1 VKFLPIAALCLCLCS
16 ACGGQPAVN
25 DSFAANVSEVEVVPA
40 SQTSAAS
47 AAPRDLLGRWTGVE
61 GMFLQVSAG
70 ARPGTYRLEMQ
81 SDLETKTVVEGRAEG
96 NTISFQRGGETRTLR
111 PTDGAATGLKYL
123 AGKTDCLTV
132 APGEGYCRD

>member
-1 VKFLPIAALCLCLCS
+1 
-16 ACGGQPAVN
+16 
-25 DSFAANVSEVEVVPA
+25 
-40 SQTSAAS
+40 
-47 AAPRDLLGRWTGVE
+47 
-61 GMFLQVSAG
+61 MFLQVSAG

-96 NTISFQRGGETRTLR
+96 NTISFLRGGETRTLR